1 MDNQVQSNEEMEID
15 LLELAKVVCRK
26 WFTILLC
33 MVILAVTAFG
43 VSTIAMTP
51 QYTASSMIYIL
62 SNTTEEATSMTEIQV
77 GASLAED
84 FMIIGKSRPVV
95 EEVIK
100 KLDLNM
106 TYGELV
112 ENLVFEQ
119 PTNSH
124 VLKISLTNPDAE
136 LAANVVNMIADLT
149 KERIADVMGTEEPD
163 TVEEAVVPTK
173 PSSPN
178 VMKNIILGALVGAI
192 LAIGVIVVRYLLDDT
207 IKDEDDVKKYLQ
219 LNTLA
224 AIPLEKRGGSSK
236 RK

>member
-26 WFTILLC
+26 WLTILLC

-62 SNTTEEATSMTEIQV
+62 SNTNEEATSMTEIQV

-178 VMKNIILGALVGAI
+178 VMKNTILGALVGAI